1 MIIQVAVLCAVTFVS
16 LLLIGGYLLCG
27 KCFKFFKKDNTN

>member
-16 LLLIGGYLLCG
+16 LLLIGGYFMCK
-27 KCFKFFKKDNTN
+27 KCFKSFKKDITN